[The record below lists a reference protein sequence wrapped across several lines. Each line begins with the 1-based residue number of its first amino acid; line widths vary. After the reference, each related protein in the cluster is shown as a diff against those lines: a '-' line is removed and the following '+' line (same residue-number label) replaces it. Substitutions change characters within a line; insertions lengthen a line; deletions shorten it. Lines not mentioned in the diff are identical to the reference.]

1 MSKPQSDLLRRT
13 IVASLHGT
21 TRHDIVNKDLGH
33 HVPLRLGRGE
43 GEIYNTLKAQRHELA
58 RGTAVQPVALAHKCL
73 LRPRRP
79 LGHAPACVHEPCMS
93 LFFSWVLPA
102 VTVPCTAHTCEALSH
117 VHAYDDYRRLCHTSP
132 ALRSCGGRLMVAWW

>member
-43 GEIYNTLKAQRHELA
+43 GEIYNTLKAQKHELA
-58 RGTAVQPVALAHKCL
+58 RMDGCATSGVGPQMLVA
-73 LRPRRP
+73 
-79 LGHAPACVHEPCMS
+79 
-93 LFFSWVLPA
+93 
-102 VTVPCTAHTCEALSH
+102 
-117 VHAYDDYRRLCHTSP
+117 TSP
-132 ALRSCGGRLMVAWW
+132 PTRTRAGLRT